1 MNAIITHL
9 FPRSFQAIVISEI
22 KNNTFILQTESATQS

>member
-1 MNAIITHL
+1 MIAIITHR

-22 KNNTFILQTESATQS
+22 KNNTFTVQTESATQS